1 MGPCK
6 KFLTKQY
13 YYGIIKVEG
22 GDEVGWKEEN
32 PISYRKQRIR
42 FRITKLRQERN
53 RLIWGDG
60 SKEEIKVVQ
69 EEIDKLE
76 KEYQELQGS

>member
-1 MGPCK
+1 M
-6 KFLTKQY
+6 
-13 YYGIIKVEG
+13 
-22 GDEVGWKEEN
+22 GWKEEK
-32 PISYRKQRIR
+32 PISYQKQRIR

-60 SKEEIKVVQ
+60 SEEEIKVVQ
-69 EEIDKLE
+69 DQIDKLE

>member
-1 MGPCK
+1 M
-6 KFLTKQY
+6 
-13 YYGIIKVEG
+13 
-22 GDEVGWKEEN
+22 GWKEEN